1 MARSL
6 ERRGRRRGLI
16 PPGRRAV
23 EAWVRGCREACREEC
38 RCQARG
44 ALFPLATL
52 TLFLLAFLGMAG
64 ARVHVADLGPHVLLN
79 APLAIVAAQYVLAV
93 PAAFAGAAFVAAAM
107 ARGAEGGAG
116 GRARPA
122 LPLAVLLGRLAAG
135 ALAAFLCACGG
146 LAGALVGARMP
157 WLDPQ
162 RLGPLSAM
170 PYWHALWT
178 VVAPNAFIASAVAS
192 VVAVHARAV
201 YPTCAAAL
209 ALLVL
214 VAAAGMVADPAT
226 VALLDPLGTTA
237 FAETI
242 RHWTVLERNALAP
255 TPSGSLLESRL
266 VWIGLALASLAIAA
280 WRGTTPGRPL
290 MRAAAPTRARRP
302 PGGVPRQLFRQVA
315 HECAWLLRCRSS
327 MALLAAALVYVCAW
341 TGRLVAGGFV
351 PPALPLGSLL
361 GGLEGN
367 ALLPVQLVL
376 VGLAGALVYRHGP
389 GAGTG
394 LGAQAG
400 ALCVAV
406 VGLLTLG
413 GLAGA
418 WDVADAR
425 LDLAVHLLTLYGVF
439 GWELAVFAAVSVAVH
454 ALAGSR
460 LAGTLTMLLLLLWQ
474 ACAVGLGFEHVLY
487 RLRLPEAPC
496 SQMNGYGHFVE
507 PLITVGAYWSAFAV
521 LLGVCGNVLKPER
534 GGAAL
539 WFAVASQRCTPTA
552 RSVAALAG
560 VAWIGLG
567 AWIFYNT
574 NVLNA
579 YETEADI
586 AARRAEYERRFGA
599 HADLPRP
606 EPVAV
611 DLVVDIYPERRA
623 LRSRGTVL
631 LGNTGAT
638 PITDFVVSFPRGL
651 RIATLA
657 VPATLVERADA
668 LGIRRYMFDPPLR
681 PTERVRM
688 AFDVSREHVGFRH
701 RGAPTG
707 LVANGTFLAGRDVVP
722 SMGYDA
728 SFELA
733 DGHARRRHGLPP
745 AEARADGRPGM
756 SGGTRVRVRL
766 GTSLD
771 QVGVAPGRLVRAW
784 REEDR
789 SYFEYE
795 ADRLAW
801 PFLWVRS
808 GREPGIRPGGQAE
821 GRS

>member
-1 MARSL
+1 MARSPD
-6 ERRGRRRGLI
+6 RRGKRRGLTA
-16 PPGRRAV
+16 PGWRAV
-23 EAWVRGCREACREEC
+23 EAWVRCWRETCWEEC
-38 RCQARG
+38 RLQAGG

-52 TLFLLAFLGMAG
+52 GLFLLAFLGMAG
-64 ARVHVADLGPHVLLN
+64 AGVRLGDLGPRVHLN
-79 APLAIVAAQYVLAV
+79 APLAIVAAQFVLAV

-116 GRARPA
+116 GGARPA
-122 LPLAVLLGRLAAG
+122 LPLPVLLGRLAAG

-146 LAGALVGARMP
+146 LAGTLLGAWMP

-162 RLGPLSAM
+162 RLGAFSAM

-201 YPTCAAAL
+201 YPTCAGAL

-242 RHWTVLERNALAP
+242 RHWTVVEGNALVP
-255 TPSGSLLESRL
+255 RLSGSLLESRL

-280 WRGTTPGRPL
+280 WRGTASTLPL
-290 MRAAAPTRARRP
+290 TRAAAPTHVPSP
-302 PGGVPRQLFRQVA
+302 PAGVPRQLIRRVA

-341 TGRLVAGGFV
+341 TGRLVAAGYV

-361 GGLEGN
+361 GGVEGN
-367 ALLPVQLVL
+367 ALVPVRFVL
-376 VGLAGALVYRHGP
+376 VGLAGALVYRRVP
-389 GAGTG
+389 VAGTG
-394 LGAQAG
+394 LGAQGG

-418 WDVADAR
+418 WGVADAR
-425 LDLAVHLLTLYGVF
+425 LDLPARLLTLYGVF

-487 RLRLPEAPC
+487 RLRLPEAPYA
-496 SQMNGYGHFVE
+496 QMNGHGHLVE

-521 LLGVCGNVLKPER
+521 LLGVCGYVLRPER
-534 GGAAL
+534 GGAAV
-539 WFAVASQRCTPTA
+539 WFAAARQRCTRKV

-560 VAWIGLG
+560 VVWIGLG

-579 YETEADI
+579 YETEADL
-586 AARRAEYERRFGA
+586 ASRRAEYERRFGA

-657 VPATLVERADA
+657 IPATLVERADA
-668 LGIRRYMFDPPLR
+668 LGIRRYVFDPPLR

-688 AFDVSREHVGFRH
+688 AFDVSREHRGFRN
-701 RGAPTG
+701 RAAPTG

-728 SFELA
+728 TFELT
-733 DGHARRRHGLPP
+733 DGPARRRHGLPP
-745 AEARADGRPGM
+745 AEARADGRPGI

-795 ADRLAW
+795 AERLAW
-801 PFLWVRS
+801 PSLWVRS
-808 GREPGIRPGGQAE
+808 WRAAG
-821 GRS
+821 